1 MALTTSTTL
10 PPKRLDTLDPSNLL
24 GGVSTLSEGPR
35 FDKIR
40 GNSEGWCLH
49 LGHHGED
56 VVALKAQLAAS
67 GYDVSPGNV
76 IDAKTDAA
84 IRDFQTKNGLVAD
97 GKVGVLTLGKL
108 DALKA
113 NPELPSAAAQSQ
125 ALETTGAER
134 ALAPTTR
141 GPQPGGFYVNPATGQ
156 VVQVQSRT
164 ATRDAAMAADH
175 QERLDATGSTRAG
188 VGVGAM
194 PQLERTGRGTAKAAV
209 EPQPVEP
216 QATWADTAAQDT
228 AARAKLNT
236 ALEKNGVPAMGE
248 RETWGDYRARVE
260 KHGGFGAVA
269 DRVAREAQSVDNHA
283 LAERLNPELAK
294 KALPTMR
301 DGESYADYRARAEK
315 HGGFGPAADE
325 VVNRLKGADD
335 GALRAKLNPELQA
348 QALPTMREGESFA
361 EYRARAEKHGG
372 FGASADRVLNRVDP
386 GAATPSLPDTAALN
400 APAPAPGAP
409 TPATT
414 TPPGPLA
421 KAATATKGVLDGA
434 LHANFSPGVS
444 AALHTGGQVLVLGG
458 AVMDGASIIGAG
470 ISDAERGDGKHTE
483 VIKTSSKVA
492 GGWLGAIG
500 ASAATGAAL
509 GTFAPGLGNVA
520 GFVVGAVVGGVGYAV
535 GSEAGQAVGEAI
547 TQ

>member
-1 MALTTSTTL
+1 MALTASTTL
-10 PPKRLDTLDPSNLL
+10 PTKRLEAFDPSNLL
-24 GGVSTLSEGPR
+24 GGVSTLSQGPR
-35 FDKIR
+35 LDTIR
-40 GNSEGWCLH
+40 GNSEGWCLR

-56 VVALKAQLAAS
+56 VVALKAQLAAQ

-84 IRDFQTKNGLVAD
+84 IRDFQTKSGLVAD

-141 GPQPGGFYVNPATGQ
+141 GPQPGGFYLNPATGQ
-156 VVQVQSRT
+156 VVQVPSRT
-164 ATRDAAMAADH
+164 ATREAAMLADH
-175 QERLDATGSTRAG
+175 QERLDATGTPSAG

-194 PQLERTGRGTAKAAV
+194 PQLERTGRGATKTT
-209 EPQPVEP
+209 VEP
-216 QATWADTAAQDT
+216 QATWADTAANDT
-228 AARAKLNT
+228 ATRAKLNA
-236 ALEKNGVPAMGE
+236 ALEKSAVPAMREG
-248 RETWGDYRARVE
+248 ETWGDYRARVE

-269 DRVAREAQSVDNHA
+269 DRVAREAQGVDNRA
-283 LAERLNPELAK
+283 LAEQLNPELAK

-301 DGESYADYRARAEK
+301 DGESYSDYRARAEK
-315 HGGFGPAADE
+315 HGGYGASADE
-325 VVNRLKGADD
+325 VVNRLRSADD
-335 GALRAKLNPELQA
+335 GALRAKLNPELQK
-348 QALPTMREGESFA
+348 QALPTMREGESFSA
-361 EYRARAEKHGG
+361 YRARAEQHGG
-372 FGASADRVLNRVDP
+372 YGASADRVLQRIDP
-386 GAATPSLPDTAALN
+386 GAATPRLPDTAALN
-400 APAPAPGAP
+400 ATAAP
-409 TPATT
+409 TAAPT
-414 TPPGPLA
+414 PGPLA
-421 KAATATKGVLDGA
+421 KAATATKGVLEGA

-458 AVMDGASIIGAG
+458 AVMDGADIIGAG

-492 GGWLGAIG
+492 GGWLGAMG

-509 GTFAPGLGNVA
+509 GTFAPGLGNIA

-535 GSEAGQAVGEAI
+535 GSEAGLAVGEAI
-547 TQ
+547 VQ

>member
-1 MALTTSTTL
+1 MALTTATTL
-10 PPKRLDTLDPSNLL
+10 PTKRLEAFDPSNLL

-35 FDKIR
+35 LDKIR

-49 LGHHGED
+49 VGHHGED
-56 VVALKAQLAAS
+56 VVALKAQLAAQ

-113 NPELPSAAAQSQ
+113 NPELPSAAVQSQ

-134 ALAPTTR
+134 ALAPTSR

-156 VVQVQSRT
+156 VVQVPSRT
-164 ATRDAAMAADH
+164 STREAAMTADH
-175 QERLDATGSTRAG
+175 QARLDATGSPSAG

-194 PQLERTGRGTAKAAV
+194 PQLERTG
-209 EPQPVEP
+209 
-216 QATWADTAAQDT
+216 QATAATTTTVAQGAPAWADTAVTNTDS
-228 AARAKLNT
+228 RAKLNA
-236 ALEKNGVPAMGE
+236 ALEKNAVPALREGE
-248 RETWGDYRARVE
+248 SWGDYRARVE

-269 DRVAREAQSVDNHA
+269 DRVAHEAQGVDNRA
-283 LAERLNPELAK
+283 LAEQLNPELAK

-301 DGESYADYRARAEK
+301 DGESYTDYRARAEK
-315 HGGFGPAADE
+315 HGGYGASADE
-325 VVNRLKGADD
+325 VVNRLRSADD
-335 GALRAKLNPELQA
+335 GALRAKLNPELQK
-348 QALPTMREGESFA
+348 QALPTMREGESFSA
-361 EYRARAEKHGG
+361 YRARAEQHGG
-372 FGASADRVLNRVDP
+372 YGASADRVLNRVDP
-386 GAATPSLPDTAALN
+386 GAATPRLPDTAALN
-400 APAPAPGAP
+400 ATAATPTAPAAA
-409 TPATT
+409 PATT
-414 TPPGPLA
+414 PGPLA
-421 KAATATKGVLDGA
+421 KAATATKGVVDGA

-444 AALHTGGQVLVLGG
+444 SALHVGGRALAIGG
-458 AVMDGASIIGAG
+458 AVMDGADIISAG

-509 GTFAPGLGNVA
+509 GTFAPGLGNIA

-535 GSEAGQAVGEAI
+535 GSEAGLAVGEAI

>member
-1 MALTTSTTL
+1 MALSTTQL
-10 PPKRLDTLDPSNLL
+10 PPKRLEALDPSNLL
-24 GGVSTLSEGPR
+24 GGVSTLTEGPR
-35 FDKIR
+35 LDKIR

-56 VVALKAQLAAS
+56 VVALKEQLAAS

-113 NPELPSAAAQSQ
+113 NPELPSATAQSQ

-134 ALAPTTR
+134 ALAPTSR
-141 GPQPGGFYVNPATGQ
+141 GPQPGGFYLNPATGQ
-156 VVQVQSRT
+156 IVQVPARSAARE
-164 ATRDAAMAADH
+164 AAMIADH
-175 QERLDATGSTRAG
+175 QERLDATGTPSAG

-194 PQLERTGRGTAKAAV
+194 PQLERTGPGAA
-209 EPQPVEP
+209 PTTIAP
-216 QATWADTAAQDT
+216 QATWADTAANDT
-228 AARAKLNT
+228 ATRAKLNA
-236 ALEKNGVPAMGE
+236 ALEKNAVPAMREG
-248 RETWGDYRARVE
+248 ETWGDYRARVE

-269 DRVAREAQSVDNHA
+269 DRVAGEAQGVDNRA

-301 DGESYADYRARAEK
+301 DGESYSDYRARAEK
-315 HGGFGPAADE
+315 HGGYGASADE
-325 VVNRLKGADD
+325 VVNRLQGADD
-335 GALRAKLNPELQA
+335 GALRAKLNPELQK
-348 QALPTMREGESFA
+348 QALPTMREGESFG

-372 FGASADRVLNRVDP
+372 YGASADRVLNRVDP
-386 GAATPSLPDTAALN
+386 GAATSRLPDTAALN
-400 APAPAPGAP
+400 ATPAAP
-409 TPATT
+409 T
-414 TPPGPLA
+414 TPTAAPTVASTPGPLA
-421 KAATATKGVLDGA
+421 KAATATKGVVDSA

-492 GGWLGAIG
+492 GGWLGAMG

-509 GTFAPGLGNVA
+509 GTFAPGLGNIA

-535 GSEAGQAVGEAI
+535 GSEAGLAVGEAI
-547 TQ
+547 AE